1 MRFLA
6 DENCDIAVVR
16 ALRDAGHD
24 VTMVKDRCRGAEDEA
39 VAALALSEKRVLIT
53 EDKGFGQI
61 AQALSAARIGVVL
74 VRFPT
79 DARSEIGATVVNAV
93 AGMGEAFEGGVAV
106 VEPGQ
111 FRVTRWES

>member
-61 AQALSAARIGVVL
+61 AQALSAARIGVGRRSAL
-74 VRFPT
+74 RWSTRLPGW
-79 DARSEIGATVVNAV
+79 ARRSKAALPWSSRGSS
-93 AGMGEAFEGGVAV
+93 G
-106 VEPGQ
+106 
-111 FRVTRWES
+111 